1 MSLLPIVLALL
12 LQPPA
17 TPPVVA
23 EAELAPLS
31 ETLRSRFD
39 VITRDPPHELIRKS
53 HYWTGNERSLHLWHH
68 ALADRGGAYLGVG
81 TDQNYL
87 LAGWA
92 KSELVVVV
100 DFDQAIIDLHRS
112 YIAFLEHAETPE
124 QFLALWSE
132 EGMADALTVLQA
144 RWGDDPRWER
154 IRRVYKV
161 ARRLV
166 AKRLA
171 AVMQRTQEHGIATF
185 IDDATQYQHVRALAQ
200 SGRVIALRGD
210 YAGAHTLAG
219 VAEVLHEAGLRLGVI
234 YLSNLE
240 QYVDYTP
247 QFRRNLLAFD
257 VADDAVVVR
266 TLGWRSFG
274 FAPGEHYHYNVQP
287 APLFA
292 GWLRHNRVKRLPDLL
307 LQRTKTGTRGLSIL
321 DREPVHSKTPPVIA
335 R

>member
-12 LQPPA
+12 LQPPVA
-17 TPPVVA
+17 PPSVP
-23 EAELAPLS
+23 EAELAPLPD
-31 ETLRSRFD
+31 TLRSRFD
-39 VITRDPPHELIRKS
+39 AIPRDAPHELIRKS
-53 HYWTGNERSLHLWHH
+53 HYWTGNERSLHLWHD

-100 DFDQAIIDLHRS
+100 DFDQAIVDLHRS
-112 YIAFLEHAETPE
+112 YIAFLEHADTPE

-132 EGMADALTVLQA
+132 EGMTDALAVLQA
-144 RWGDDPRWER
+144 RWGDDPRWAR
-154 IRRVYKV
+154 IQRVYKV

-171 AVMQRTQEHGIATF
+171 AVKLRHAERGIATF
-185 IDDATQYQHVRALAQ
+185 VDDATQYEHVRALAQ

-210 YAGAHTLAG
+210 YAGAHTLAA
-219 VAEVLHEAGLRLGVI
+219 VADVLHDAGLPLGVV

-247 QFRRNLLAFD
+247 KFRRNILAFD
-257 VADDAVVVR
+257 IADDAVVVR

-292 GWLRHNRVKRLPDLL
+292 GWLRFNRVKRLPDLL

-321 DREPVHSKTPPVIA
+321 DREPVHSKTPPAIA
-335 R
+335 K